1 MPSRINEL
9 MIKEYK
15 HCYQDVN
22 NIISVGYEG
31 LDVMTTNLFRSKL
44 AERNISLDFV
54 KNRIINLAFKE
65 LGRPEVREICQGQ
78 TAFAVA
84 EDMVGMARFLV
95 DFRKEHKQLKIHG
108 GLLEEQL
115 FDTEGVVTLSQSPN
129 QDELRSII
137 SGQALAMGGKVAGAL
152 LGPAHLLAGQL
163 KTRIDELE
171 KKEPA

>member
-15 HCYQDVN
+15 HCYQDVS

-31 LDVMTTNLFRSKL
+31 LDVMTTNLFRTRL
-44 AERNISLDFV
+44 AERNISLAFV
-54 KNRIINLAFKE
+54 KNRIVNLAFKE
-65 LGRPEVREICQGQ
+65 LGRPEVGAICQGQ

-84 EDMVGMARFLV
+84 EDLVSMARFLV

-115 FDTEGVVTLSQSPN
+115 FDTEGVVTIAKSPN
-129 QDELRSII
+129 KDELRSII
-137 SGQALAMGGKVAGAL
+137 SGQTLALGGKVVSAL
-152 LGPAHLLAGQL
+152 LGPAHTLAGQI
-163 KTRIDELE
+163 KTHIEELE
-171 KKEPA
+171 KKESA